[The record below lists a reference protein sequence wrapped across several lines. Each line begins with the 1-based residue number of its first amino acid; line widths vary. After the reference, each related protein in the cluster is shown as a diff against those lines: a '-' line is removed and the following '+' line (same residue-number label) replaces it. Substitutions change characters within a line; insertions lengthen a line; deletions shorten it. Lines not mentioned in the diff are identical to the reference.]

1 MDVTITT
8 TGDGD
13 DLRSLRAWL
22 VRENELRGR
31 VSLPTAPP
39 KEGTLGSVV
48 EVLLAAV
55 GSGGAITV
63 LVSGLISWLRHRSQD
78 VTLEITRADGASIKI
93 DAKRVRDVSL
103 KGLQD
108 LTGTYTGFL
117 EGRTE
122 PEPVEKDA

>member
-8 TGDGD
+8 TGGAE

-22 VRENELRGR
+22 VQENELRGR

-63 LVSGLISWLRHRSQD
+63 LVGGIISWLRHRSQD
-78 VTLEITRADGASIKI
+78 LTLEITRADGASIKI
-93 DAKRVRDVSL
+93 DAKRVRDVNID
-103 KGLQD
+103 GLRN
-108 LTGTYTGFL
+108 LAGTCAGFL

-122 PEPVEKDA
+122 PVEKDA

>member
-8 TGDGD
+8 TGGAE

-22 VRENELRGR
+22 VQENELRGR

-63 LVSGLISWLRHRSQD
+63 LVGGIISWLRHRSQD
-78 VTLEITRADGASIKI
+78 LTLEITRADGASIKI
-93 DAKRVRDVSL
+93 DAKRVRDVNIE
-103 KGLQD
+103 GLRN
-108 LTGTYTGFL
+108 LAGNYAGFL

-122 PEPVEKDA
+122 SVEKDA